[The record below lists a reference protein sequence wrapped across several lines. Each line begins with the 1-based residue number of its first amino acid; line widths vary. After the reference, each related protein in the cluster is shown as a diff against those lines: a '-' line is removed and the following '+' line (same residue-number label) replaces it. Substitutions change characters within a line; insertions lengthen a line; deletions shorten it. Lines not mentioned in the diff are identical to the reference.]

1 MGYAVYK
8 PVTPGRRPLVK
19 HPLFTKLENVENTCN
34 KDLDLTSQA
43 DEVLYTAT
51 PVDDIGL
58 RSKTCEAEGCENIK
72 YEHEH
77 VCCYD
82 NPLTCPKQAII
93 C

>member
-19 HPLFTKLENVENTCN
+19 RPLFTKQE
-34 KDLDLTSQA
+34 DLDLTSQA

-58 RSKTCEAEGCENIK
+58 QSKTCEAEGCENMS
-72 YEHEH
+72 
-77 VCCYD
+77 
-82 NPLTCPKQAII
+82 
-93 C
+93 

>member
-1 MGYAVYK
+1 MRYAAYK

-19 HPLFTKLENVENTCN
+19 RPLYTNQENVENTCS
-34 KDLDLTSQA
+34 KDLDLISQA

-58 RSKTCEAEGCENIK
+58 QSKTCEAEECENIK
-72 YEHEH
+72 YE
-77 VCCYD
+77 
-82 NPLTCPKQAII
+82 AIL